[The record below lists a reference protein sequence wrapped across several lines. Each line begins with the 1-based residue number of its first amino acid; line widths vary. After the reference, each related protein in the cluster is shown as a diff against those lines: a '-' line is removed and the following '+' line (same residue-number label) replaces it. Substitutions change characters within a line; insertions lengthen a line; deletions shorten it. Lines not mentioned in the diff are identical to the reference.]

1 MQSRQWKYAKSSDSN
16 DRFWENWYV
25 KGSDS
30 GATELV
36 ISFEFTKKQKFKLKK
51 IERSIYVRNINSFF
65 NKEKSIEHMI
75 EVNIYYEEY
84 REWRL
89 IWLEDKIRV

>member
-25 KGSDS
+25 GGSDS

-51 IERSIYVRNINSFF
+51 IERSIYVRNINSSF
-65 NKEKSIEHMI
+65 NKEKSIEHTI

-84 REWRL
+84 RERMEINMIWRQN
-89 IWLEDKIRV
+89 